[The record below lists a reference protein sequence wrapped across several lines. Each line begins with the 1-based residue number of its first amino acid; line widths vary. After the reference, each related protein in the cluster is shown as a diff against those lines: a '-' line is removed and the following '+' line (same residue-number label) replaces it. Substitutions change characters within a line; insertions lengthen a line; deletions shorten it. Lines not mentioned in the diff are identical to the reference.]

1 MAQEIERKFLL
12 ADDSWKPGALGVPY
26 RQGYLCTD
34 KERTV
39 RVRIV
44 GERGLLTVKG
54 MTRGISRAE
63 YEYDIPLQDAIQ
75 LLDDLCLRPL
85 IEKTRYRVTHGD
97 LTWEIDEFH
106 GENAGLV
113 VAEVELAST
122 DQDVPMP
129 DWVGEEVSGDPRY
142 FNSNLG
148 RHPYSRWSA
157 L

>member
-12 ADDSWKPGALGVPY
+12 ADDSWKPAAQGVRY

-39 RVRIV
+39 RVRVV

-63 YEYDIPLQDAIQ
+63 YEYDIPLQDATQ

-113 VAEVELAST
+113 VAEVELASA

-148 RHPYSRWSA
+148 RHPYSRWSES
-157 L
+157 